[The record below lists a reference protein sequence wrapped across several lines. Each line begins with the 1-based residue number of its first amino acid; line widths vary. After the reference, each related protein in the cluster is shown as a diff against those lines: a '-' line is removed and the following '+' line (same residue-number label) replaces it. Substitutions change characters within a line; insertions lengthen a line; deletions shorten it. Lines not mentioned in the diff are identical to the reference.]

1 MKIPRDCARV
11 LALAPVEQKEHSD
24 EVTRVTKDLRNDG
37 SYLHLLNLLQRVWG
51 LAVRVFDRCVR
62 ASCAVA
68 PTVCGVLD
76 VDRFLRSALNP
87 KKIKE
92 MLLYGSRKIDALT
105 ILASKHC
112 PRTPRPVGFLKKSPM
127 DLDYSCWWRYEI
139 LTVSFVRVLSSMLCQ
154 GDGCQNDLRKTIN

>member
-92 MLLYGSRKIDALT
+92 MLLYCSRKIDALT

-112 PRTPRPVGFLKKSPM
+112 PRTPRPVGFLKKKPHGFG
-127 DLDYSCWWRYEI
+127 LFLLVEI
-139 LTVSFVRVLSSMLCQ
+139 RDTNRFF
-154 GDGCQNDLRKTIN
+154 RKGPEQYALPRRWLPE